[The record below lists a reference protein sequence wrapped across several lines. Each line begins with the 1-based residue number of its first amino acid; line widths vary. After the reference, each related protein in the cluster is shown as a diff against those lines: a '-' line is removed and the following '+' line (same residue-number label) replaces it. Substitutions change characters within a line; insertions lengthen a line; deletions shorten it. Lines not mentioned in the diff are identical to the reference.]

1 MQSEAPSQ
9 LAEQVDELH
18 RRQAAMYAGG
28 PVDPVA
34 EMLAENVVWHVPGK
48 SPIAGEHRG
57 KQAVIEYFGTRRRL
71 AGNSMRLH
79 PCELLVDED
88 LVVQL
93 VDGSAEIG
101 GEAVTWNT
109 VGIYRFESGRVAE
122 AWLVPSDLA
131 KFDRIWSQGDTE
143 NVAVVRRFY
152 DELWNRWQLGIVD
165 EIVSDK
171 LRFRG
176 SLGTVCN
183 GCEELKHYVEGV
195 RAAFPDWHNR
205 VDEIIAVDDRV
216 VARMTW
222 SGTHRGPLGDIE
234 STGAAVEYS
243 GAAFFRL
250 SGGLIDE
257 AWVVGDTQELWRA
270 LGMLP

>member
-1 MQSEAPSQ
+1 MQSEVPSR
-9 LAEQVDELH
+9 LAGLVDELH

-34 EMLAENVVWHVPGK
+34 EMLAEDAVWHVPGT

-57 KQAVIEYFGTRRRL
+57 KPAVIEYFGTRRRL
-71 AGNSMRLH
+71 ADNSMQLH
-79 PCELLVDED
+79 PGELLVGED
-88 LVVQL
+88 MVVQL

-101 GEAVTWNT
+101 GEAVTWST
-109 VGIYRFESGRVAE
+109 VGIYRFEQGRVVE

-131 KFDRIWSQGDTE
+131 KFDHIWSRGATG
-143 NVAVVRRFY
+143 NVAVVQRFY
-152 DELWNRWQLGIVD
+152 DELWNRWQLEIVD
-165 EIVSDK
+165 ELVAETVH
-171 LRFRG
+171 FRG

-183 GCEELKHYVEGV
+183 GREELTRYVEGV
-195 RAAFPDWHNR
+195 RAAFPDWHNQ
-205 VDEIIAVDDRV
+205 VDEIVAADDRV

-222 SGTHRGPLGDIE
+222 SGTHRGPLGDVE
-234 STGAAVEYS
+234 PTGARVEYS

-250 SGGLIDE
+250 SRGLIEE

-270 LGMLP
+270 LR